1 MNPEAI
7 TRVLREGLALT
18 LELSAGPMLVS
29 MVIGLVV
36 SIVQATTQ
44 LQEQTLSYVP
54 KLIGVFL
61 TIAIIGPW
69 IMAQSVKFT
78 IALMETIPTVR

>member
-7 TRVLREGLALT
+7 TRILREGLMLV
-18 LELSAGPMLVS
+18 LLLSAGPMLTS
-29 MVIGLVV
+29 MLIGLVM

-54 KLIGVFL
+54 KLAGVFL
-61 TIAIIGPW
+61 SIAILGPW
-69 IMAQSVKFT
+69 LLAQAAKFT
-78 IALMETIPTVR
+78 VALMDSIPTVQ

>member
-7 TRVLREGLALT
+7 TRILREGLALT
-18 LELSAGPMLVS
+18 LTLSAGPMLVS
-29 MVIGLVV
+29 MLIGLVV

-69 IMAQSVKFT
+69 IMAQSVRFT
-78 IALMETIPTVR
+78 IALLETIPTVR